1 MGTDL
6 FTRAA
11 PSTPSVFQA
20 RWWEDRLMHW
30 AMNDP
35 AVKLQMFRFVDVLPM
50 LRDHVSIAR
59 HLEEYFEDVRTH
71 LPWAV
76 RLGLDLST
84 GNYVLSR

>member
-1 MGTDL
+1 
-6 FTRAA
+6 
-11 PSTPSVFQA
+11 
-20 RWWEDRLMHW
+20 
-30 AMNDP
+30 
-35 AVKLQMFRFVDVLPM
+35 M